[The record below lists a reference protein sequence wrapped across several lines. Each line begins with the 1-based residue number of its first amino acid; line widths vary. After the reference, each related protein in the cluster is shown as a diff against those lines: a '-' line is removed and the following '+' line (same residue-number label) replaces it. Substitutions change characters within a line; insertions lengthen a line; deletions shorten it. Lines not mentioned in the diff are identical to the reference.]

1 MLKQLSSAMLILV
14 LLAGILPQNLWAADH
29 VITPAELER
38 ALVDQAQ
45 ARQLQIDRINTFFS
59 TEVAR
64 QALQSASIDP
74 QKVEQAVASL
84 SDAELAQL
92 TAKATQVQNDFVAGQ
107 LTGGQLVII
116 IVVLAVVLI
125 IAIAA

>member
-1 MLKQLSSAMLILV
+1 MLKQLSSATLIF
-14 LLAGILPQNLWAADH
+14 LLLLGVVPGNLRAADH
-29 VITPAELER
+29 VVTPGELEQ
-38 ALVDQAQ
+38 ALVASAT
-45 ARQLQIDRINTFFS
+45 ARQAQIDRVNTFFS
-59 TEVAR
+59 TQEAR
-64 QALQSASIDP
+64 QALHSARIDP

-92 TAKATQVQNDFVAGQ
+92 ATKADQVQNDFVAGQ

-116 IVVLAVVLI
+116 ILVLAVVLI